1 MEDRIQI
8 NGEWYVRA
16 KLVEDGAF
24 YKQEEPL
31 LDPKNLVFSE
41 ELCYED
47 NDFSWTASRLYNEDK
62 GTYFDDI
69 DIKFTDKRV
78 EPWKV
83 DYWDGNNWF
92 RNLLNHDE
100 EAYDSAVDPMG
111 TRGTKLFIEFLKKL
125 VEMGWLKIK

>member
-31 LDPKNLVFSE
+31 LNPKNLVFSE

-47 NDFSWTASRLYNEDK
+47 SDFCWTASRLYHEDK

-69 DIKFTDKRV
+69 DIEFTDKRV
-78 EPWKV
+78 KPWKE

-92 RNLLNHDE
+92 RNLLNQDE
-100 EAYDSAVDPMG
+100 AVYHSAVDLMG
-111 TRGTKLFIEFLKKL
+111 THGTKLFIEFLKKL
-125 VEMGWLKIK
+125 VEMGWLKTK